1 MYLLYEGLYVGKD
14 EAALLASAAIDDF
27 DRIRLRLV
35 GRDVE
40 EHRHLLLVLETT
52 KATARQLHLIGII
65 NR

>member
-1 MYLLYEGLYVGKD
+1 MLYEGVDVGKD
-14 EAALLASAAIDDF
+14 ETALLASAAIDDL

-40 EHRHLLLVLETT
+40 EHRHLLLVLEAT
-52 KATARQLHLIGII
+52 KATADQLHLIGII